1 MSLCTGEIQRKTKS
15 MDGSDL
21 ITNNTNNTTVIMHR
35 KLIILEEN
43 GDKDQT
49 NVSSFAKP
57 GIHVPIYI

>member
-1 MSLCTGEIQRKTKS
+1 

-43 GDKDQT
+43 GDKDQM

>member
-1 MSLCTGEIQRKTKS
+1 

-21 ITNNTNNTTVIMHR
+21 ITNNTTVIMHR

-43 GDKDQT
+43 GEKDQT

-57 GIHVPIYI
+57 GIHVPVYI

>member
-1 MSLCTGEIQRKTKS
+1 MSLCTGEIQRKTYN

-21 ITNNTNNTTVIMHR
+21 ITNNTTVIMHR